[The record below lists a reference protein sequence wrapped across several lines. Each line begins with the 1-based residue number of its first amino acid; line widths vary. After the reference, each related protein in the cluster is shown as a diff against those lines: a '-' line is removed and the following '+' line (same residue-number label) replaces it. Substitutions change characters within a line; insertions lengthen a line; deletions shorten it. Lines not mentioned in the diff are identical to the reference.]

1 MTRAHEAPRLKH
13 VNNRRI
19 QVRAEI
25 RELQVELHMLN
36 YIHASIEIDQL
47 REE

>member
-1 MTRAHEAPRLKH
+1 MEGFQEKRLSH
-13 VNNRRI
+13 IHNRRI

-36 YIHASIEIDQL
+36 YFHACVELDQL